1 MINIETLDYETKI
14 YTLICGLLSLDVSE
28 PMFLE
33 KVDDYSLILN
43 GKKQNIA
50 AIKSKLI
57 KRLYQSCKTTQHK
70 KNIVEIVDY
79 LREVTQPQVSLELQ
93 DLLNSKNGYYP
104 NEIRTSII
112 KNYIRRFNFFYLQ
125 YFDNIYLQKTTQ
137 KEINTLA
144 MWALFFLL
152 T

>member
-1 MINIETLDYETKI
+1 MINIETLDYETKL
-14 YTLICGLLSLDVSE
+14 YTLICGLLSLDISE
-28 PMFLE
+28 PIFLK

-43 GKKQNIA
+43 DKKQNIG

-57 KRLYQSCKTTQHK
+57 KRLYQSCETTQHR
-70 KNIVEIVDY
+70 KNIVELIDY

-93 DLLNSKNGYYP
+93 GLLNSKNGYYP
-104 NEIRTSII
+104 NEIRTTTV
-112 KNYIRRFNFFYLQ
+112 KNYIRRFNFFYLR

-144 MWALFFLL
+144 VWALFFLV